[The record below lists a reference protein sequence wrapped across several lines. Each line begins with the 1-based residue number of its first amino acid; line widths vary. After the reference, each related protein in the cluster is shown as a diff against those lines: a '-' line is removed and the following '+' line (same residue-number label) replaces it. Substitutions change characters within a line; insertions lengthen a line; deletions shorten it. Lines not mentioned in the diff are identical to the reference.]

1 MNTEE
6 REIVGGMANLP
17 GIIVDRKSK
26 EMWVIWKIVAAVL
39 MFGIFMDMFV
49 YEARQDYPFKELF
62 YFTTNLAIIFEAI
75 YMISSCVLCFKLYKH
90 NGLLDVDNSSNL
102 DWNTLLAWSLHDL
115 VMPLVLLVSIMF
127 WWLLYS
133 AGEKDLYE
141 TILKHAVNTAIIVPD
156 MFFSPLP
163 HRLMHIYIPLA
174 FVVLYEIWT
183 VIHDAVGLGNS
194 TVDGNYIYSIVDW
207 ENSVSTALIY
217 CVLVIVVMSI
227 LHVVTTVTSLI
238 MRALK
243 SKEKPHSLADD
254 NLELAAHN
262 SASVV

>member
-26 EMWVIWKIVAAVL
+26 EMWVIWKIVAAVV
-39 MFGIFMDMFV
+39 MFGIFIAMFV
-49 YEARQDYPFKELF
+49 HSTHEGQPFKEVF
-62 YFTTNLAIIFEAI
+62 YFATHLAIIFEAI
-75 YMISSCVLCFKLYKH
+75 YMIFSCVLCFKYYKH
-90 NGLLDVDNSSNL
+90 NGLLDVNNSLNL

-115 VMPLVLLVSIMF
+115 IMPLILLVSI
-127 WWLLYS
+127 LYWPMS
-133 AGEKDLYE
+133 AGDHKSLHLS
-141 TILKHAVNTAIIVPD
+141 ILNHAVNTAIIVPD

-183 VIHDAVGLGNS
+183 VIHDTVGLGNS
-194 TVDGNYIYSIVDW
+194 MDDGNNIYSFLDW
-207 ENSVSTALIY
+207 ENSVSTTLIY
-217 CVLVIVVMSI
+217 CVLVIAMMSI

-238 MRALK
+238 TRALK

-254 NLELAAHN
+254 NLELAAHK